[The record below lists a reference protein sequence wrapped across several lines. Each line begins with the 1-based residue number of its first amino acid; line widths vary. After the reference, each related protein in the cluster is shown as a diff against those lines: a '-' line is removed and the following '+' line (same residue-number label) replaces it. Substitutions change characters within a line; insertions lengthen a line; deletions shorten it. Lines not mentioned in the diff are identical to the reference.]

1 MNSPLNVDLT
11 PPAAKDGDVRSC
23 TVLNRISERLRSYK
37 SLALGVMF
45 IALATLAPT
54 PAHAVDGCKVL
65 LCLAAPSWRSIPE
78 CVPTINQLHRDL
90 ARGKP
95 FPTCSMAGTGSSA
108 NNTWASAPANCPP
121 QYTRVFDGESGPVYS
136 CDYSGAVTVNINGA
150 PFTRTWWRMGGDTVT
165 EFTPAA
171 KTQLRSWDTKFDDDY
186 AAWLAAQPAPT
197 QSCSSC

>member
-1 MNSPLNVDLT
+1 MNRSVNVGLSPGHAKRFT
-11 PPAAKDGDVRSC
+11 PGMLLSTRTTTAGLLGMLLV
-23 TVLNRISERLRSYK
+23 I
-37 SLALGVMF
+37 LAMMM
-45 IALATLAPT
+45 PT

-95 FPTCSMAGTGSSA
+95 FPSCSMAGAGNSA
-108 NNTWASAPANCPP
+108 NNMWASTPSNCPP
-121 QYTRVFDGESGPVYS
+121 QYTRVFESESGPIYS

-150 PFTRTWWRMGGDTVT
+150 PFTRTWWSMGGDTVT

-171 KTQLRSWDTKFDDDY
+171 KTQLGTWDSKFDDDY
-186 AAWLAAQPAPT
+186 AIWLASLPPPAPPCPT
-197 QSCSSC
+197 C